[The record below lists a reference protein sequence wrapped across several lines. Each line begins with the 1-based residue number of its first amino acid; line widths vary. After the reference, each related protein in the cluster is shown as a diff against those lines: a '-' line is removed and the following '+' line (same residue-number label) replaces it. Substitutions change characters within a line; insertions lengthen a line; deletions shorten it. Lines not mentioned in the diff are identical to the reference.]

1 MNRTIQLVTEKL
13 TGLLP
18 DSQQKY
24 KPEDLRSWGFPNFIV
39 KRIQVELERNLA
51 ESMRLP
57 ETDWANMQSPEV
69 QEVWKQFIIAIRN
82 EAWLPASYARTVI
95 ETAVADVLEMLVE
108 PRKNIPQAI
117 YGAEEELNRNELQD
131 RLKNLVVYRHFAKL
145 LPRYMEKKGLETL
158 SRERCAE
165 IIKKADEKV
174 TSRYTPLNW
183 AQMLEP
189 LFKLLN
195 EQIDSSLLRLFFEDK
210 KMPRIA
216 RKFDFME
223 KPVNRAV
230 LIETLSSPE
239 SLNMEGFEEDQSDL
253 FGSSDSESKNNG
265 SSEVKNDEEASDNDE
280 EQPEQAGQES
290 GEKEDEEGK
299 KEDNHKDDSRNK
311 PVNGE
316 DTGTDAKTGS
326 LSDTDTISDSEAE
339 EERVEESEQTG
350 EEDVD
355 QPTPLTNKSRES
367 DMEVEHEEASL
378 NNIFVEDSEEEAPA
392 FEDEYEYEEETAY
405 EEEPEHAGEM
415 NREFEE
421 VEETGAEEATDL
433 EEPPEEEP
441 EEAADEEPLAS
452 EGESPD
458 NDEEEREIEIKA
470 GEKQETPMWQRFM
483 STEEL
488 QEIADQEA
496 ESSYNEEFEE
506 YDEEPIFDLSME
518 KEPTEE
524 DISRLRS
531 ALEDKQSYF
540 VENIF
545 GGSERAYDEAMETI
559 ASKKGWRDASR
570 FIEKEVFKRNM
581 IDMYSEEA
589 VDFTDR
595 LHNYFIEN
603 AESK

>member
-18 DSQQKY
+18 DSQQYY

-69 QEVWKQFIIAIRN
+69 QEVWEQFIVAIRN

-95 ETAVADVLEMLVE
+95 ETAVADVLEILVE
-108 PRKNIPQAI
+108 PRKNIPNTI
-117 YGAEEELNRNELQD
+117 YGAEEELSREQLES
-131 RLKNLVVYRHFAKL
+131 RLKNLVVYRHFARL
-145 LPRYMEKKGLETL
+145 LPRYMEKKELETL
-158 SRERCAE
+158 SRERCAG

-223 KPVNRAV
+223 KPVSRAV

-253 FGSSDSESKNNG
+253 FGSSGSDSPKNG
-265 SSEVKNDEEASDNDE
+265 SADVK
-280 EQPEQAGQES
+280 
-290 GEKEDEEGK
+290 EKEDEARVKDEENPEQLSETSTETESDEELEEANYQH
-299 KEDNHKDDSRNK
+299 EDIQDQPLS
-311 PVNGE
+311 GE
-316 DTGTDAKTGS
+316 EDAE
-326 LSDTDTISDSEAE
+326 TDTISGFE
-339 EERVEESEQTG
+339 VEEG
-350 EEDVD
+350 DEEPGDILED
-355 QPTPLTNKSRES
+355 EDEQPTPLTNKSRES
-367 DMEVEHEEASL
+367 NIEIEHEETSL
-378 NNIFVEDSEEEAPA
+378 NTIFANDSEEDNRGD
-392 FEDEYEYEEETAY
+392 EDEQDEEIEKEHSGELSDEFKDEHEEDEEEVAEFEHSL
-405 EEEPEHAGEM
+405 EEEAEEDFEEKPPVSEDESAGTY
-415 NREFEE
+415 E
-421 VEETGAEEATDL
+421 VEE
-433 EEPPEEEP
+433 
-441 EEAADEEPLAS
+441 
-452 EGESPD
+452 EG
-458 NDEEEREIEIKA
+458 EIEIKA
-470 GEKQETPMWQRFM
+470 NEKQETPMWQRFM

-488 QEIADQEA
+488 DELAEQEE
-496 ESSYNEEFEE
+496 ESEYNEEFEKYE
-506 YDEEPIFDLSME
+506 EEPIFDLSME
-518 KEPTEE
+518 KQPTEE
-524 DISRLRS
+524 EIGRLRKT
-531 ALEDKQSYF
+531 LEDKQAYF

-545 GGSERAYDEAMETI
+545 GGSERAYDEAIEKI
-559 ASKKGWRDASR
+559 ASKKSWRDASR

-581 IDMYSEEA
+581 VDMYSEEA

>member
-18 DSQQKY
+18 ESQEYY

-57 ETDWANMQSPEV
+57 ETDWANMQSSEV
-69 QEVWKQFIIAIRN
+69 QEVWEQFIRAIRN

-117 YGAEEELNRNELQD
+117 YGAEDILTYEELRD
-131 RLKNLVVYRHFAKL
+131 RLKNLVVYRHFARL
-145 LPRYMEKKGLETL
+145 LPRYMEKKELEKL
-158 SRERCAE
+158 SKERCAG

-230 LIETLSSPE
+230 LIETLSSPD

-253 FGSSDSESKNNG
+253 FGASDSESKDKDDDDIVEEEEHTENQRAVIE
-265 SSEVKNDEEASDNDE
+265 SEEEQLGESAQHSDDFEEDTEEAENVELNSEAEGDVEPESLEASDLDF
-280 EQPEQAGQES
+280 
-290 GEKEDEEGK
+290 EDE
-299 KEDNHKDDSRNK
+299 
-311 PVNGE
+311 GE
-316 DTGTDAKTGS
+316 
-326 LSDTDTISDSEAE
+326 E
-339 EERVEESEQTG
+339 VEEP
-350 EEDVD
+350 V
-355 QPTPLTNKSRES
+355 PLTNKSRES
-367 DMEVEHEEASL
+367 NVDIEHEEASL
-378 NNIFVEDSEEEAPA
+378 NTIFATDEEEEGNDFEEEYGYEGEDDDDYESTYTDDDN
-392 FEDEYEYEEETAY
+392 FEDGLNGEFEAEDQDEEDTEWEEPFEDKESPEETN
-405 EEEPEHAGEM
+405 EEEPVVSE
-415 NREFEE
+415 
-421 VEETGAEEATDL
+421 
-433 EEPPEEEP
+433 
-441 EEAADEEPLAS
+441 DEEPFNEDEQS
-452 EGESPD
+452 EY
-458 NDEEEREIEIKA
+458 EIKA
-470 GEKQETPMWQRFM
+470 DEKKETPMWQRFM
-483 STEEL
+483 SSDELEEL
-488 QEIADQEA
+488 AEQEEESGYEAD
-496 ESSYNEEFEE
+496 FEGYE
-506 YDEEPIFDLSME
+506 EEPIFDLSME
-518 KEPTEE
+518 KQPTEE
-524 DISRLRS
+524 EVAHLRS
-531 ALEDKQSYF
+531 ALQDEQDYF
-540 VENIF
+540 VEQIF
-545 GGSERAYDEAMETI
+545 GGSERAYDEAVEKI
-559 ASKKGWRDASR
+559 AAKKGWRDASR

-603 AESK
+603 AQSE

>member
-18 DSQQKY
+18 DSQQYY

-69 QEVWKQFIIAIRN
+69 QEVWKQFISAIRN

-95 ETAVADVLEMLVE
+95 ETAVADVLEILVE

-117 YGAEEELNRNELQD
+117 YGAEEELTRDKLQG
-131 RLKNLVVYRHFAKL
+131 RLKNLVVYRHFARL
-145 LPRYMEKKGLETL
+145 LPRYMEKKGLDTL
-158 SRERCAE
+158 SRERCSE
-165 IIKKADEKV
+165 IIKRADEKV

-195 EQIDSSLLRLFFEDK
+195 EQIESSLLRLFFEDK

-223 KPVNRAV
+223 KPVSRAV

-253 FGSSDSESKNNG
+253 FGASGSESNKNG
-265 SSEVKNDEEASDNDE
+265 SSEKQEKEKASLADEELKESQQSAEAD
-280 EQPEQAGQES
+280 AGTKSE
-290 GEKEDEEGK
+290 
-299 KEDNHKDDSRNK
+299 
-311 PVNGE
+311 E
-316 DTGTDAKTGS
+316 DTEEPVADAKAETEPVA
-326 LSDTDTISDSEAE
+326 DTDSEFHEEAE
-339 EERVEESEQTG
+339 EESDEQADYSEQDR
-350 EEDVD
+350 ED

-367 DMEVEHEEASL
+367 NIDIEHEEASL
-378 NNIFVEDSEEEAPA
+378 NTIFAEETEGISPE
-392 FEDEYEYEEETAY
+392 FGEEYEGDAAY
-405 EEEPEHAGEM
+405 EEEPEDDGGW
-415 NREFEE
+415 NDSFEE
-421 VEETGAEEATDL
+421 EETASEEVPEH
-433 EEPPEEEP
+433 EELSDEETKDVPEEEP
-441 EEAADEEPLAS
+441 AAAVEENPDTGEEEA
-452 EGESPD
+452 G
-458 NDEEEREIEIKA
+458 IEIKA

-488 QEIADQEA
+488 EELAEQQEED
-496 ESSYNEEFEE
+496 SDNEELEE
-506 YDEEPIFDLSME
+506 YEEYEEEPIFDLRME

-524 DISRLRS
+524 EIAQLRRT
-531 ALEDKQSYF
+531 LEDKQSYF

-595 LHNYFIEN
+595 LHNYFMEN
-603 AESK
+603 TESK

>member
-18 DSQQKY
+18 DSQQYY

-57 ETDWANMQSPEV
+57 ETDWANMQSSEV
-69 QEVWKQFIIAIRN
+69 QEVWEQFIRAIRN

-117 YGAEEELNRNELQD
+117 YGAEEELSQSQLED
-131 RLKNLVVYRHFAKL
+131 RLKNLVVYRHFARL
-145 LPRYMEKKGLETL
+145 LPRYMQKKQLETL

-223 KPVNRAV
+223 KPVSRAV

-239 SLNMEGFEEDQSDL
+239 SLNMEGYEEDQSDL
-253 FGSSDSESKNNG
+253 FGSSDSESTKNG
-265 SSEVKNDEEASDNDE
+265 SSELKEKDDKASEEE
-280 EQPEQAGQES
+280 EKREQAGAEYGERGNEEAFEESDFQNEYPRDKPIS
-290 GEKEDEEGK
+290 GEDMNTE
-299 KEDNHKDDSRNK
+299 
-311 PVNGE
+311 
-316 DTGTDAKTGS
+316 TGTDSVLETETA
-326 LSDTDTISDSEAE
+326 LESEEVTEVENSAE
-339 EERVEESEQTG
+339 EIAQEEE
-350 EEDVD
+350 D

-367 DMEVEHEEASL
+367 NVEIEHEEDSL
-378 NNIFVEDSEEEAPA
+378 NTIFAGESEGEALDYDDEYDEEEEEYSEELNDE
-392 FEDEYEYEEETAY
+392 FEDEQDKEEEVS
-405 EEEPEHAGEM
+405 EW
-415 NREFEE
+415 
-421 VEETGAEEATDL
+421 
-433 EEPPEEEP
+433 
-441 EEAADEEPLAS
+441 EEPLELELEEEDLDEKPETS
-452 EGESPD
+452 EQEGPD
-458 NDEEEREIEIKA
+458 TDEEKQDIEIKV

-488 QEIADQEA
+488 DELAEQEE
-496 ESSYNEEFEE
+496 ESGYNEEFEE
-506 YDEEPIFDLSME
+506 YEEEPIFDLTME
-518 KEPTEE
+518 KQPTEE
-524 DISRLRS
+524 EIAQLRTT
-531 ALEDKQSYF
+531 LKDKQGYF

-545 GGSERAYDEAMETI
+545 GGSERAYDEAMEKI
-559 ASKKGWRDASR
+559 ASKKSWRDASR

-595 LHNYFIEN
+595 LHNYFMEN
-603 AESK
+603 TESN

>member
-18 DSQQKY
+18 ESQEYY

-57 ETDWANMQSPEV
+57 ETDWANMQSSEV
-69 QEVWKQFIIAIRN
+69 QEVWKQFIRAIRN

-117 YGAEEELNRNELQD
+117 YGAEDTLTREELRD
-131 RLKNLVVYRHFAKL
+131 RLKNLVVYRHFARL
-145 LPRYMEKKGLETL
+145 LPRYMEKKELDEL

-195 EQIDSSLLRLFFEDK
+195 EQIESSLLRLFFEDK

-253 FGSSDSESKNNG
+253 FGASGMESIDVSDTSVEEDEKQSEPRQSDIESEEEQQEETDRQPEDLAVTEEDDSSQESFEDTESKPL
-265 SSEVKNDEEASDNDE
+265 
-280 EQPEQAGQES
+280 Q
-290 GEKEDEEGK
+290 EDEAVT
-299 KEDNHKDDSRNK
+299 R
-311 PVNGE
+311 
-316 DTGTDAKTGS
+316 
-326 LSDTDTISDSEAE
+326 
-339 EERVEESEQTG
+339 
-350 EEDVD
+350 EEDEDVKE
-355 QPTPLTNKSRES
+355 PVPLTNKSRES
-367 DMEVEHEEASL
+367 NVEIEHEEESL
-378 NNIFVEDSEEEAPA
+378 NTIFAGDTEEDSND
-392 FEDEYEYEEETAY
+392 FEDEYADDEEDEIAY
-405 EEEPEHAGEM
+405 EEEDESESGLHD
-415 NREFEE
+415 EFETEEAYDTEDESDEPVEFDESKEEYSEDTVTDSE
-421 VEETGAEEATDL
+421 VEEKVD
-433 EEPPEEEP
+433 
-441 EEAADEEPLAS
+441 DEQ
-452 EGESPD
+452 ESD
-458 NDEEEREIEIKA
+458 FEIKA
-470 GEKQETPMWQRFM
+470 EEKKETPMWQRFM
-483 STEEL
+483 SSEEL
-488 QEIADQEA
+488 EELAEQEE
-496 ESSYNEEFEE
+496 ESSYNDEFEE
-506 YDEEPIFDLSME
+506 YEEEPIFDLTME
-518 KEPTEE
+518 KQPTEE
-524 DISRLRS
+524 EIAHLRS
-531 ALEDKQSYF
+531 VLQDKQSYF
-540 VENIF
+540 VQEIF
-545 GGSERAYDEAMETI
+545 GGSERAYDEAIEKI
-559 ASKKGWRDASR
+559 AAKKGWRDASR

-603 AESK
+603 GQSE

>member
-18 DSQQKY
+18 ENQEYY

-57 ETDWANMQSPEV
+57 ETDWANMQSSEV
-69 QEVWKQFIIAIRN
+69 QQVWKQFIRAIRN

-108 PRKNIPQAI
+108 PRKNIPLAI
-117 YGAEEELNRNELQD
+117 YGAEETLTREELQD
-131 RLKNLVVYRHFAKL
+131 RLKNLVVYRHFARL
-145 LPRYMEKKGLETL
+145 LPRYMEKKELQEL
-158 SRERCAE
+158 SRDRCAE

-253 FGSSDSESKNNG
+253 FGASVSETEEESVDSSGEVEQSETIMSQLEG
-265 SSEVKNDEEASDNDE
+265 EE
-280 EQPEQAGQES
+280 EQPEKTDDQPLD
-290 GEKEDEEGK
+290 KEDQ
-299 KEDNHKDDSRNK
+299 
-311 PVNGE
+311 
-316 DTGTDAKTGS
+316 T
-326 LSDTDTISDSEAE
+326 EAE
-339 EERVEESEQTG
+339 EDDELVSESDSDFESETEEESDT
-350 EEDVD
+350 EEELEEPVL
-355 QPTPLTNKSRES
+355 LTNKSRES
-367 DMEVEHEEASL
+367 DEDIEHEEASL
-378 NNIFVEDSEEEAPA
+378 NTIF
-392 FEDEYEYEEETAY
+392 
-405 EEEPEHAGEM
+405 
-415 NREFEE
+415 
-421 VEETGAEEATDL
+421 
-433 EEPPEEEP
+433 
-441 EEAADEEPLAS
+441 AADEEEDSYGFEEEYEEYDDDDDEEDYEEEDEFDGGLNDVF
-452 EGESPD
+452 EDEED
-458 NDEEEREIEIKA
+458 DDDDEEEDEEEWNETFENEKSSEESLKEETADDAEEKHEESEFEIKA
-470 GEKQETPMWQRFM
+470 DEKKETPMWQRFM
-483 STEEL
+483 SSEEL
-488 QEIADQEA
+488 EELAEQEEV
-496 ESSYNEEFEE
+496 SNYNEEFEE
-506 YDEEPIFDLSME
+506 YEEEPIFDLSME
-518 KEPTEE
+518 KQPTEE
-524 DISRLRS
+524 EIAHLRS
-531 ALEDKQSYF
+531 ALQDQQGYF
-540 VENIF
+540 VERIF
-545 GGSERAYDEAMETI
+545 GGSERAYDEAVEKI

-595 LHNYFIEN
+595 LHNYFNEN
-603 AESK
+603 AQSE

>member
-18 DSQQKY
+18 ESQEYY
-24 KPEDLRSWGFPNFIV
+24 KPENLRSWGFPNFIV

-57 ETDWANMQSPEV
+57 ETDWANMQSSEV
-69 QEVWKQFIIAIRN
+69 QEVWKQFIRAIRN

-117 YGAEEELNRNELQD
+117 YGAEDTLTREELRD
-131 RLKNLVVYRHFAKL
+131 RLKNLVVYRHFARL
-145 LPRYMEKKGLETL
+145 LPRYMEKKELDEL
-158 SRERCAE
+158 NRERCAE

-195 EQIDSSLLRLFFEDK
+195 EQIESSLLRLFFEDK

-253 FGSSDSESKNNG
+253 FGASGMESIDESDKSVEEDEKQSEPRQSDIESEEEQQEETDRQPEDLAVTEEDDSSEESFEDTESESL
-265 SSEVKNDEEASDNDE
+265 
-280 EQPEQAGQES
+280 Q
-290 GEKEDEEGK
+290 EDEAVT
-299 KEDNHKDDSRNK
+299 R
-311 PVNGE
+311 
-316 DTGTDAKTGS
+316 
-326 LSDTDTISDSEAE
+326 
-339 EERVEESEQTG
+339 
-350 EEDVD
+350 EEDEDVKE
-355 QPTPLTNKSRES
+355 PVPLTNKSRES
-367 DMEVEHEEASL
+367 NVEIEHEEESL
-378 NNIFVEDSEEEAPA
+378 NTIFAGDTEEDSND
-392 FEDEYEYEEETAY
+392 FEDEYADDEEDEIAY
-405 EEEPEHAGEM
+405 EEEDESESGLHDKFETEEAYDADQESDEPV
-415 NREFEE
+415 EFDESKEEYSEDTVTDSE
-421 VEETGAEEATDL
+421 VEEKVD
-433 EEPPEEEP
+433 
-441 EEAADEEPLAS
+441 DDQ
-452 EGESPD
+452 ESD
-458 NDEEEREIEIKA
+458 FEIKA
-470 GEKQETPMWQRFM
+470 EEKKETPMWQRFM
-483 STEEL
+483 SSEEL
-488 QEIADQEA
+488 EELAEQEE
-496 ESSYNEEFEE
+496 ESSYNDEFEE
-506 YDEEPIFDLSME
+506 YEEEPIFDLTME
-518 KEPTEE
+518 KQPTEE
-524 DISRLRS
+524 EIAHLRS
-531 ALEDKQSYF
+531 VLQDKQSYF
-540 VENIF
+540 VQEIF
-545 GGSERAYDEAMETI
+545 GGSERAYDEAIEKI
-559 ASKKGWRDASR
+559 AAKKGWRDASR

-603 AESK
+603 GQSE